1 MTAGEVRLLP
11 VGRGRP
17 GCVRRVQAPR
27 LGAPWWGCTVVAVAV
42 VLAGCSGGL
51 QAERSSGG
59 FVQGEYGIT
68 VVPAGERVQ
77 APDLAG
83 ESLSGE
89 QVSLADFAGQTVL
102 VNVWGSWCVPCR
114 EEVDD
119 LVAARRQLP
128 ADSVVFLGIN
138 IRDDRAAAQAFEDR
152 HGVTWPSLFD
162 PSSSLLLGFR
172 DSLPAAAVPT
182 TYIIDAD
189 GRVAVRMLDKQTAQ
203 TFVDVVTDVQDGGDG

>member
-1 MTAGEVRLLP
+1 MTAGAAPHRSLAP
-11 VGRGRP
+11 GGRAAAA
-17 GCVRRVQAPR
+17 VV
-27 LGAPWWGCTVVAVAV
+27 VVAL
-42 VLAGCSGGL
+42 VLAGCSGGVR
-51 QAERSSGG
+51 AERSGGG

-68 VVPAGERVQ
+68 VVPVEDRVP
-77 APDLAG
+77 APDLSG

-89 QVSLADFAGQTVL
+89 EVSLDDFAGKTVL

-119 LVAARRQLP
+119 LVAARRELP
-128 ADSVVFLGIN
+128 VESVAFLGIN

-152 HGVTWPSLFD
+152 YGVTWPSLYD

-172 DSLPAAAVPT
+172 ESLAAAAVPT

-189 GRVAVRMLDKQTAQ
+189 GDVAVRMLNKQTAQ
-203 TFVDVVTDVQDGGDG
+203 TFVDAVTDVRDSADG